1 MSDADALLL
10 GASGDGLELVRLSG
24 VRSIG
29 RHGVYP
35 FERRDGQPFVVD
47 VTLRLQRASRDDDVT
62 TTVHYGELAAAI
74 AADIAGE
81 PVDLIETLAGRL
93 SVVAFLATYDVASQ
107 AQARFLSS
115 VSRSHKPRINVA
127 ALVLEQPEN
136 KPLVEAFVGVLH
148 LNYPVALADA
158 ATIAGE
164 GPFAGLHHVPSV
176 VILDRE
182 GREAWRH
189 IGLTDEAALD
199 AALKHVE
206 RGESPYERR

>member
-1 MSDADALLL
+1 MRRSRPSPFPKGDHRGASVLAPLVASAALLSSAACGAPPATDAPPATAL
-10 GASGDGLELVRLSG
+10 GVGPRLRFEYVTTDGLALS
-24 VRSIG
+24 S
-29 RHGVYP
+29 
-35 FERRDGQPFVVD
+35 
-47 VTLRLQRASRDDDVT
+47 
-62 TTVHYGELAAAI
+62 
-74 AADIAGE
+74 
-81 PVDLIETLAGRL
+81 ETLAGRL

-115 VSRSHKPRINVA
+115 ISRSHTPRINVA

-199 AALKHVE
+199 AALRHIE